1 MCHIPVMVEESLRLF
16 KDQHLSLF
24 VDATVGG
31 GGFAYEL
38 LRAHPEIETY
48 FGIDC
53 DEHAL
58 ALARERCAQ
67 WVDKIEWIHG
77 NFCDIDR
84 YLMERGLDKIDGF
97 FFDLGVSSMQLDQ
110 PERGFSFLKEGPLDM
125 RMDQRLRWTARDIV
139 NQWSEKELG
148 RLFREYGEAP
158 HWRVVARAIVE
169 ARAHKQI
176 ETTTELARIIE
187 GGAKRR
193 YGKRYR
199 PAKKLALIFQA
210 LRICVNRELE
220 SIREVIGKA
229 LKLLAPGKRLA
240 ILSFHGL
247 EDRIVKQIFR
257 AAAGLS
263 SPLPPRC
270 FPKLR
275 LLSKKPLVPT
285 LKEQKRNK
293 RSRSAKLRAAERL

>member
-1 MCHIPVMVEESLRLF
+1 MYHTPVMVEESLRVF
-16 KDQHLSLF
+16 EDQHLSLF

-31 GGFAYEL
+31 GGFACEL
-38 LRAHPEIETY
+38 LKAHPEIETY
-48 FGIDC
+48 FGVDC

-58 ALARERCAQ
+58 ALAQKRCAQ

-84 YLMERGLDKIDGF
+84 YLTERGLDKVDGF
-97 FFDLGVSSMQLDQ
+97 VFDLGVSSMQLDQ

-125 RMDQRLRWTARDIV
+125 RMDQRLKWTAGDIV
-139 NQWSEKELG
+139 NQWSERELG
-148 RLFREYGEAP
+148 RLFKEYGEAP
-158 HWRVVARAIVE
+158 HWRVAARAIVE

-176 ETTTELARIIE
+176 ETTTELAEIIE
-187 GGAKRR
+187 GGAKKR

-220 SIREVIGKA
+220 SIREAIGKA
-229 LKLLAPGKRLA
+229 LKLLAPRKRLA
-240 ILSFHGL
+240 ILSFHRL
-247 EDRIVKQIFR
+247 EDRIVKRIFQS
-257 AAAGLS
+257 AAGLP
-263 SPLPPRC
+263 SPLPPC
-270 FPKLR
+270 GFPKLR
-275 LLSKKPLVPT
+275 LLSKKPLAPT
-285 LKEQKRNK
+285 LKERKSNK